1 MIYIKETQKILKKKM
16 FAFDIFNVWFQI
28 ANSLTILLKSQVVV
42 LKKILRVIHHLYSE
56 DPDRNL
62 TFLREKKFQNHEN
75 K

>member
-42 LKKILRVIHHLYSE
+42 LKKFYVLYIISILKTQTGILH
-56 DPDRNL
+56 
-62 TFLREKKFQNHEN
+62 FCEKKNF
-75 K
+75 KITK